1 MISHRQRPRLAF
13 AEFMI
18 LMALLLFSGC
28 GPSPQQADIPKI
40 DRLALMTDADLVVR
54 CSDTSA
60 FAAALE
66 NSPLGRL
73 WRSPEMQ
80 ATREGQSLE
89 DLIRRALNDAADDEN
104 AAQINDIYMAQIKML
119 NGEFIL
125 GLNFNELGTAP
136 AFTTVAAIS
145 EADFNRSLEMD
156 KRLHALENEETI
168 SASEDF
174 RDTRIYTYIE
184 KQEAGDHF
192 YYQAFYNG
200 TLVMSEN
207 RPWLEQALI
216 QLMEAPVKEP
226 GGAPVLT
233 INGKARLIDRLQGQL
248 AQKLTESETP
258 FDLTTLVNSLGF
270 DTLGDIRMQVCMQT
284 DRADMTLEIDRR
296 GEWNRG
302 LMVLIPPEP
311 VPADFRLAYVPPD
324 VASYQVTRLDLNAL
338 WRQIPEI
345 LRQISPEFQMQFSL
359 GLNAVGGM
367 MDININEDFFNNLDN
382 LAFSLVRFG
391 DQGQE
396 MIYGLNV
403 RDSDAMERT
412 LRKLFADHSP
422 LAAQM
427 SPYYQETDIRGQTIH
442 MLQFPVPADDGQNTI
457 IHEVGLTVVD
467 RALVIGNGS
476 LMVDYVQAAVNNQG
490 LPAFYESRPFRDMLS
505 RLPPEA
511 CSYAVSDLSAYVRFF
526 SDEIRTAVASA
537 RAHRAS
543 PANADEDCGCE
554 ERDHP
559 LTAFFDGIA
568 VANLPST
575 EVMASYFGTS
585 DGYNLIDAVGFR
597 SAWTF
602 HYPEP

>member
-1 MISHRQRPRLAF
+1 MNSHRQRPYLAF
-13 AEFMI
+13 SGFMT

-28 GPSPQQADIPKI
+28 GPSPQHADIPKI
-40 DRLALMTDADLVVR
+40 DRLALMADADLVVR

-73 WRSPEMQ
+73 WNSPEMQ
-80 ATREGQSLE
+80 ATREGQRLE
-89 DLIRRALNDAADDEN
+89 DLIRRALSDTADDEN
-104 AAQINDIYMAQIKML
+104 AAQINDIYIEQIKML

-136 AFTTVAAIS
+136 TFTTVAAIS

-156 KRLHALENEETI
+156 ALLNALENEETI

-184 KQEAGDHF
+184 KQEAGDRFH
-192 YYQAFYNG
+192 YQAFYNG

-216 QLMEAPVKEP
+216 QLMEAPVNEP
-226 GGAPVLT
+226 GGDPVLT
-233 INGKARLIDRLQGQL
+233 IDGKARLIDHIHRQF
-248 AQKLTESETP
+248 AQKLTESEAP
-258 FDLTTLVNSLGF
+258 FDMSALANSLGF
-270 DTLGDIRMQVCMQT
+270 DTLGDIRMQACMQT
-284 DRADMTLEIDRR
+284 DRVDMTLAIERR
-296 GEWNRG
+296 GEWDRG
-302 LMVLIPPEP
+302 LMVLMPPEP
-311 VPADFRLAYVPPD
+311 VPVDFRLAYVPPD

-367 MDININEDFFNNLDN
+367 MDININEDLFDNLDN
-382 LAFSLVRFG
+382 LTFSLARFG

-396 MIYGLNV
+396 MIYGMNV
-403 RDSDAMERT
+403 RDGDAMERT
-412 LRKLFADHSP
+412 LRKLFAEHSP
-422 LAAQM
+422 WAAQM
-427 SPYYQETDIRGQTIH
+427 NQFYRETDIQGQTIH
-442 MLQFPVPADDGQNTI
+442 MLQFPVPAEDGASTS

-467 RALVIGNGS
+467 RALVIGDGS
-476 LMVDYVQAAVNNQG
+476 LMVDYVQAAVNHQG
-490 LPAFYESRPFRDMLS
+490 PPAFYESRPFQDMLA

-511 CSYAVSDLSAYVRFF
+511 CSYTVSDLSAYVRFF
-526 SDEIRTAVASA
+526 TDEIRTAVASA
-537 RAHRAS
+537 SAHRAS

-554 ERDHP
+554 EKDDP
-559 LTAFFDGIA
+559 LTAFFDNIEI
-568 VANLPST
+568 ANLPST
-575 EVMASYFGTS
+575 EVMAGYFGTS
-585 DGYNLIDAVGFR
+585 DGYHLIDAAGLR
-597 SAWTF
+597 AAWTI